1 MNRLIQADGVHPQT
15 RLTREQKE
23 AVGLLSIGTFLEY
36 FDLMLYIHMAGILN
50 ELFFPKY
57 DPHAAQL
64 LSAFAF
70 CGTYLL
76 RPIGALIFG
85 WIGDTIGRKV
95 TVIITTFMM
104 AFSCIIIASLPTYA
118 EIGITAAVVVSICR
132 IIQGMTSMGEIIGA
146 ELYLTETIK
155 RPQQYMSVT
164 VISFFSVLGGTF
176 ALGVAFIS
184 SSYNFNWRY
193 AFCFGAL
200 VALIGS
206 VARTTLRETPEF
218 ADAKRRM
225 KMIFADINE
234 NSSILEKNPIWTE
247 KVNKVTALSLFL
259 IFCAWPVCFYLTF
272 IHCGEILRNNFG
284 YTVEQVIYQ
293 NFFVSIVEMLG
304 ILSLVYLCYYV
315 YPLMILKIR
324 MVIFWVLILIC
335 PYLLSHA
342 RTAFDIFLFQ
352 VFILLFIPSLAPA
365 RSILFTYFPVLQRFT
380 YVSSLFAISHTIMY
394 IITSF
399 GLIYL
404 TKYLGNYGLQ
414 IIIIPV
420 MIGYS
425 FGIFHFE
432 KLEKI
437 TGNYPKKKKW
447 FLLMN

>member
-1 MNRLIQADGVHPQT
+1 MNRLIQADEVSQT

-36 FDLMLYIHMAGILN
+36 FDLMLYIHMAVILN
-50 ELFFPKY
+50 ELFFPEY
-57 DPHAAQL
+57 YPYAAQL
-64 LSAFAF
+64 LSAFAL
-70 CGTYLL
+70 CTTYLL

-118 EIGITAAVVVSICR
+118 EIGITAAVIVSICR

-155 RPQQYMSVT
+155 RPQQYMSVAL
-164 VISFFSVLGGTF
+164 ISFFAVLGATF

-184 SSYNFNWRY
+184 TSYNFNWRY
-193 AFCFGAL
+193 AFWFGAL
-200 VALIGS
+200 VALVGS

-225 KMIFADINE
+225 KMIFTDINE
-234 NSSILEKNPIWTE
+234 NTSILEKNPIWTE

-259 IFCAWPVCFYLTF
+259 IHCAWPVCFYLTF

-284 YTVEQVIYQ
+284 YTAEQVIYQ

-304 ILSLVYLCYYV
+304 NLSLIYLGYYV

-324 MVIFWVLILIC
+324 MVIFWVLILVC
-335 PYLLSHA
+335 LYLLSHA
-342 RTAFDIFLFQ
+342 RTPFDIFLFQ
-352 VFILLFIPSLAPA
+352 AFIILIIPGLTPA
-365 RSILFTYFPVLQRFT
+365 HSILFIYFPVFKRFT
-380 YVSSLFAISHTIMY
+380 YVSFLYAISNTIMY

-404 TKYLGNYGLQ
+404 TKYLGNYGLL

-425 FGIFHFE
+425 FGILHFE
-432 KLEKI
+432 KLEKAA
-437 TGNYPKKKKW
+437 GNYPKKKKW

>member
-1 MNRLIQADGVHPQT
+1 MNRLIQADGVSQT
-15 RLTREQKE
+15 CLTREQKE

-36 FDLMLYIHMAGILN
+36 FDLMLYIHMAVILN

-64 LSAFAF
+64 LSAFTF
-70 CGTYLL
+70 CTTYLL

-104 AFSCIIIASLPTYA
+104 AFSCIIIASLPAYA

-132 IIQGMTSMGEIIGA
+132 IMQGMSSMGERIGA

-155 RPQQYMSVT
+155 RPQQYMSV
-164 VISFFSVLGGTF
+164 VLISFFAVLGATF

-184 SSYNFNWRY
+184 TSYNFNWRY
-193 AFCFGAL
+193 AFWFGAL
-200 VALIGS
+200 VALVGS
-206 VARTTLRETPEF
+206 LARTTLRETPEF

-284 YTVEQVIYQ
+284 YTAEQVIYQ

-304 ILSLVYLCYYV
+304 NLSLIYLGYYV

-324 MVIFWVLILIC
+324 MVIFWVLILVC
-335 PYLLSHA
+335 LYLLSHA
-342 RTAFDIFLFQ
+342 RTPFDIFLFQ
-352 VFILLFIPSLAPA
+352 AFIILIIPGLPPA
-365 RSILFTYFPVLQRFT
+365 HSILFTYFPVFKRFT
-380 YVSSLFAISHTIMY
+380 YVSFLSAISSTIMY

-399 GLIYL
+399 GFIYL
-404 TKYLGNYGLQ
+404 TKYLGNYGLL

-432 KLEKI
+432 KLEKAA
-437 TGNYPKKKKW
+437 GNYPKKKKW

>member
-1 MNRLIQADGVHPQT
+1 MNRLIQADGVSQT
-15 RLTREQKE
+15 CLTREQKE
-23 AVGLLSIGTFLEY
+23 AVGLLSIGIFLEY
-36 FDLMLYIHMAGILN
+36 FDLMLYIHMAVILN

-57 DPHAAQL
+57 DPYAAQL

-70 CGTYLL
+70 CTTYLL

-118 EIGITAAVVVSICR
+118 EIGITAAVIVSICR

-155 RPQQYMSVT
+155 RPQQYMSVAL
-164 VISFFSVLGGTF
+164 ISFFAVLGATF
-176 ALGVAFIS
+176 ALGVAFIAT
-184 SSYNFNWRY
+184 SYNFNWRY
-193 AFCFGAL
+193 AFWFGAL
-200 VALIGS
+200 VALVGS
-206 VARTTLRETPEF
+206 LARTTLRETPEF

-284 YTVEQVIYQ
+284 YTAEQVIYQ

-304 ILSLVYLCYYV
+304 NLSLIYLGYYV

-324 MVIFWVLILIC
+324 MVIFWVLILVC
-335 PYLLSHA
+335 LYLLSHA
-342 RTAFDIFLFQ
+342 RTPFDIFLFQ
-352 VFILLFIPSLAPA
+352 AFIILIIPGLTPA
-365 RSILFTYFPVLQRFT
+365 HSILFIYFPVFKRFT
-380 YVSSLFAISHTIMY
+380 YVSFLYAISSTIMY

-404 TKYLGNYGLQ
+404 TKYLGNYGLL

-432 KLEKI
+432 KLEKAA
-437 TGNYPKKKKW
+437 GNYPKKKKW